1 MPLIEIDSGGVSS
14 SNTGL
19 TEIYK
24 RRIIDQLEK
33 LASYAILTVNKY
45 LFDSC

>member
-1 MPLIEIDSGGVSS
+1 MPLIEIDSGGVSP

-33 LASYAILTVNKY
+33 LVSYAILTVNKY